1 VSKTDNVVD
10 LKTFKIE
17 QFANIALGFTHAGA
31 ILTTVAMIDFMLQV
45 FLFERMRTIGSG
57 LRDKLFDGNGPLSTF
72 SAKIDIAYA
81 FNFIDKKTYE
91 TLKFLKEVRNHIAHS
106 PHLMEFNVS
115 HLPESYRSRKGFD
128 KKKPLNTFMELF
140 REVTAA
146 LEVEKK
152 DD

>member
-1 VSKTDNVVD
+1 MKETETIVD
-10 LKTFKIE
+10 LKTLKIE
-17 QFANIALGFTHAGA
+17 KFASIALGFTHAGT
-31 ILTTVAMIDFMLQV
+31 ILTTVAIIEFMLQV

-81 FNFIDKKTYE
+81 FNFIDKK
-91 TLKFLKEVRNHIAHS
+91 
-106 PHLMEFNVS
+106 
-115 HLPESYRSRKGFD
+115 
-128 KKKPLNTFMELF
+128 KPLNTFMELF